1 MWESVIVTRFTEGGS
16 MASIEGKPHPVG
28 GTISDNATGGRFSFK
43 TAEGN
48 TLINCWPKEGQMQ
61 PEPSQGP
68 TSLEQRKQ
76 AMRAQFSRRDLGPE
90 ELQRQEDGALGSSR
104 P

>member
-1 MWESVIVTRFTEGGS
+1 

-28 GTISDNATGGRFSFK
+28 GTVSDNATGGGFSFK
-43 TAEGN
+43 AAEGN
-48 TLINCWPKEGQMQ
+48 TLINRSPKEGNMQ
-61 PEPSQGP
+61 PELSQGP

-76 AMRAQFSRRDLGPE
+76 AMRAQFSRRDLEPE
-90 ELQRQEDGALGSSR
+90 ELQRQEDCALGSSR